1 MSQLYVTP
9 ALLGVGPGNTSFL
22 AAVQDANNHVAV
34 GMTKF
39 VQTPSGILLPEIT
52 DSGGYVQSK
61 TVGSNVLV
69 GTYNVTFAASAAANT
84 TETASVALPTTL
96 QKDALYLV
104 SVNNPTGLGT
114 SVTVTFRNA
123 IGFGGSNV
131 FITVDSVD
139 IASGALQGYLVQGW
153 LLGDG
158 AAQISV
164 TNDVAASASGGT
176 VQFEVTRI

>member
-1 MSQLYVTP
+1 MAQLYVTP

-22 AAVQDANNHVAV
+22 AAVEDTNNHVAV

-39 VQTPSGILLPEIT
+39 VQTPTGILMPEIT
-52 DSGGYVQSK
+52 DAAGYVQGK
-61 TVGSNVLV
+61 TVGSNALV

-84 TETASVALPTTL
+84 AETASVPLPSTL

-114 SVTVTFRNA
+114 SVTVTFQNA

-131 FITVDSVD
+131 FSTVTSVD
-139 IASGALQGYLVQGW
+139 VASGAVQSYLVQGW

-164 TNDVAASASGGT
+164 SNDAAASASGGT
-176 VQFEVTRI
+176 VDFEVTRV